1 MEKPTSTRPKKGG
14 SYPPEFRIEAVRY
27 WLSSGK
33 KSKEVAAELGVS
45 DWSLN
50 HWRQEQE
57 NRHTLMDV
65 ATDSTSPQA
74 NPLEM
79 AKENGHL
86 RRELEAMTRQRD
98 ILKKAISIFS
108 AENLSGGLK

>member
-57 NRHTLMDV
+57 SRHSLIDV
-65 ATDSTSPQA
+65 AAGSASPQA
-74 NPLEM
+74 NSLEM
-79 AKENGHL
+79 AKENGRL

>member
-33 KSKEVAAELGVS
+33 KSKDVAAELGVS
-45 DWSLN
+45 EWSLN

-57 NRHTLMDV
+57 GHHGLIDV
-65 ATDSTSPQA
+65 AASASLQA
-74 NPLEM
+74 NPLEV
-79 AKENGHL
+79 AKENGRL

>member
-33 KSKEVAAELGVS
+33 KSKDVAAELGVS

-57 NRHTLMDV
+57 GRHALIDV
-65 ATDSTSPQA
+65 AAASSSPQPDA
-74 NPLEM
+74 LEM
-79 AKENGHL
+79 AKENGRL